1 MLEMGEMGE
10 DAPGGLI
17 HIIWRWKK
25 CLIPYKMTGNKTTQG
40 MPGHHR
46 FPLVIF
52 KKKYPQASNDQCAI
66 FIACHYHENA
76 VLIGRETNKALVD
89 MEMTRTRA
97 SSTTYQAF
105 VPQNLRLHHRSWKYS
120 LLLKLVG
127 HLVRF
132 CLM

>member
-1 MLEMGEMGE
+1 MLEMWEMG
-10 DAPGGLI
+10 DALPEELTCSI
-17 HIIWRWKK
+17 CCWKK
-25 CLIPYKMTGNKTTQG
+25 RLIPHKITGNKATQG